1 TSATPT
7 QLTVTGRE
15 EMIDSVTEIQTE
27 PIDVSGATETVQ
39 GNYNL
44 VLPNGVNSNTTTV
57 RVKVEIQ
64 KKVLNGGYFF
74 STILLISDLTVTATR
89 RFIILIISFL

>member
-1 TSATPT
+1 MSQSLGALLEALRSRR

-64 KKVLNGGYFF
+64 KKVLNG
-74 STILLISDLTVTATR
+74 
-89 RFIILIISFL
+89 

>member
-1 TSATPT
+1 MKLNHVCYTNTT
-7 QLTVTGRE
+7 NGYGRE

-64 KKVLNGGYFF
+64 KKVLNG
-74 STILLISDLTVTATR
+74 
-89 RFIILIISFL
+89 